1 MKWYKAV
8 FKTAAGVEKEVE
20 FVSKA
25 QAILAIKQEGFQWD
39 DEREVWEQTYCTV
52 DPFNDYEMDTVFTKA
67 EITVFRYGK
76 EVVKGI

>member
-8 FKTAAGVEKEVE
+8 FRTADGAIKEFD
-20 FVSKA
+20 FVSRA

-39 DEREVWEQTYCTV
+39 DEREIWEQTYCTV

-76 EVVKGI
+76 EAVKGI

>member
-25 QAILAIKQEGFQWD
+25 QAILAIKQEGF
-39 DEREVWEQTYCTV
+39 
-52 DPFNDYEMDTVFTKA
+52 
-67 EITVFRYGK
+67 
-76 EVVKGI
+76 